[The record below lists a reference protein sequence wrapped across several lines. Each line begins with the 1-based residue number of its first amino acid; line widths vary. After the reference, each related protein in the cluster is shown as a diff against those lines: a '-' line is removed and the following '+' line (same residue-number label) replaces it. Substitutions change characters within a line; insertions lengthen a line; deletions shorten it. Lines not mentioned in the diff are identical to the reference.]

1 MVYKQ
6 IAIIYI
12 VLIGLIFSLSFIR
25 VNKNIMQENQLA
37 LLRGSSLVIMIA
49 LIVLVIIFIAF
60 KFFVKKK

>member
-12 VLIGLIFSLSFIR
+12 VLIGLIFSLSFMR

-37 LLRGSSLVIMIA
+37 LLRGSSLVIVIA
-49 LIVLVIIFIAF
+49 LIILVIIFLGF